1 MKKCY
6 LLLLIVC
13 FAMNSAYS
21 QSTNGS
27 ANNVSVV
34 DPRIQEVYADQ
45 LNTLVLNVPNR
56 IKDLNDIL
64 NNRVKIEEMRLESDE
79 KYPKLSSVELF
90 NKYNPNLTRDVVID
104 EANFNP
110 LKYSLRFHAKTTLIY
125 RIDNTNKV
133 IVIYPQPVL
142 KSN

>member
-21 QSTNGS
+21 QATSES
-27 ANNVSVV
+27 VNNVSVV

-56 IKDLNDIL
+56 LRDLNDIL
-64 NNRVKIEEMRLESDE
+64 TNRVKIETKLRYENE
-79 KYPKLSSVELF
+79 KEPKLSSVDLF
-90 NKYNPNLTRDVVID
+90 NKYNQNLVRDVQID
-104 EANFNP
+104 VNNFNP
-110 LKYSLRFHAKTTLIY
+110 LKYQFRFHAQTPITY
-125 RIDNTNKV
+125 RIDDTDMI
-133 IVIYPQPVL
+133 IVIYPQQFL
-142 KSN
+142 KR

>member
-21 QSTNGS
+21 QSTDES
-27 ANNVSVV
+27 VNNVSVV

-56 IKDLNDIL
+56 LRDLNDIL
-64 NNRVKIEEMRLESDE
+64 TNRVKIEEATLEIGE
-79 KYPKLSSVELF
+79 KFPKLSSVELF
-90 NKYNPNLTRDVVID
+90 NNYNPNLTRDVVID
-104 EANFNP
+104 VANFNP
-110 LKYSLRFHAKTTLIY
+110 LKYNLRFHAKTTLVY
-125 RIDNTNKV
+125 RIDNTNKI
-133 IVIYPQPVL
+133 IVIHPQPVL
-142 KSN
+142 KQ